1 MILIL
6 FFALPFLAY
15 CLISFLCRD
24 GPKVYFREV
33 PKPRPRRTVADFIRS
48 AYRKL
53 GQRQL
58 RKNDRRLFAA
68 GDRRAFA

>member
-1 MILIL
+1 MIILLI
-6 FFALPFLAY
+6 AY
-15 CLISFLCRD
+15 CSILYFAFRWLTYESPPAF
-24 GPKVYFREV
+24 KVAEH
-33 PKPRPRRTVADFIRS
+33 RPRTSPADFIR
-48 AYRKL
+48 AAFRKL

>member
-1 MILIL
+1 MILL
-6 FFALPFLAY
+6 FISICCYSALIFY
-15 CLISFLCRD
+15 CLR
-24 GPKVYFREV
+24 GPRIEFYRPDPPVIHEEKVGFVRSLFRE
-33 PKPRPRRTVADFIRS
+33 
-48 AYRKL
+48 L